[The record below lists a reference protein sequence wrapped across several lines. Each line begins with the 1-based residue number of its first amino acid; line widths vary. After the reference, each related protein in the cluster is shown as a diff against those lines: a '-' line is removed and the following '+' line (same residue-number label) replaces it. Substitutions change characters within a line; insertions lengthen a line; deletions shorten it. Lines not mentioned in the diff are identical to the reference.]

1 MRSILIAVDG
11 SPPSEHA
18 LELGMDLAA
27 HLGMGATL
35 LYVMPQV
42 VLPLAG
48 TPDSLDGLQDAI
60 RGECT
65 RLLEGLAD
73 RARARGVSVT
83 TELAMGVPAEVIH
96 ERSEAPEV
104 QLVVM
109 GSRGHGGMARLLLGS
124 VATRVMHLST
134 RPVVVVTSAV
144 GGRAMQRILVAVD
157 GTPVARE
164 AARVGLDL
172 ANRMRMRV
180 TLVHVLPPHGESG
193 SDFAAFERAC
203 EIYASELLEEVR
215 QETGLQGPPTD
226 IAVLHGEPAEAIAQA
241 AEAEDVHMVILGT
254 RARGALARTLLGS
267 VADALLPRSPKPVMV
282 VPESPKRVRVSPES
296 SPESKSPLRL
306 SPSGV
311 TG

>member
-1 MRSILIAVDG
+1 MGRILIAVDG
-11 SPPSEHA
+11 STPSQHA
-18 LELGMDLAA
+18 LDFGVDLAA
-27 HLGMGATL
+27 RLGVGATL

-42 VLPLAG
+42 VIPLAG
-48 TPDSLDGLQDAI
+48 TPDSLDVLQGAV
-60 RGECT
+60 REECD
-65 RLLEGLAD
+65 RLLEGLA
-73 RARARGVSVT
+73 ARARGHGVSVT
-83 TELAMGVPAEVIH
+83 TELAMGQPAEVIH
-96 ERSEAPEV
+96 ERSEAPDV
-104 QLVVM
+104 QLVVV
-109 GSRGHGGMARLLLGS
+109 GSRGHGGVARLLLGS
-124 VATRVMHLST
+124 VATRVVHLCT
-134 RPVVVVTSAV
+134 RPVAVVLNEV
-144 GGRAMQRILVAVD
+144 GGSAMQRILVAVD

-180 TLVHVLPPHGESG
+180 TLVHVLPHLGESG

-226 IAVLHGEPAEAIAQA
+226 TEILHGEPAEAIAQA

-282 VPESPKRVRVSPES
+282 VPESPKRVYASAEPARSEV
-296 SPESKSPLRL
+296 PLRL
-306 SPSGV
+306 TPSGV
-311 TG
+311 LG